1 MKTKMYRKQPE
12 KLSEWDPPAPSTVY
26 IKIKNIPYDTF
37 KTRLNQGLVTTELD
51 QIRYRLE
58 RRIYCCEVCSKYV
71 NGYCVI
77 TNLKTESGWI
87 CKSFVPKEEFIYLD
101 ARPGSEGSEGFRY
114 LSETGFRK
122 DTTKVE
128 AREEQNSEGTE
139 TRGLYEEGV
148 ALYRQGRLRL
158 AIETFDRLLSKNP
171 QHFAAMFHRG
181 NALLKLKCYEE
192 ALETFEKAS
201 KINSCHAGLW
211 ANIGVVHMRLES
223 FQSAL
228 EAFERSISLNPVQK
242 IAWEGKDAVTAR
254 ICQSEED
261 LKESERAL
269 ETNPCDAGI
278 LFEKGKLHLKLGAF
292 EQARKAFE
300 KALEMK
306 PENAEAWQLRGKV
319 LFELGLEKES
329 LHAFEKATRQKPDFP
344 EAWYEK
350 GRIFLKL
357 CNPKG
362 AENAFKIAA
371 DLWENKGLLSKA
383 ETARQRVRKLGSEKN

>member
-1 MKTKMYRKQPE
+1 MKTNICRKQPE

-26 IKIKNIPYDTF
+26 IKIKNIPYETF

-58 RRIYCCEVCSKYV
+58 RRIYCCGVCSKYV
-71 NGYCVI
+71 NEYCVI
-77 TNLKTESGWI
+77 ANRKTESGWI

-101 ARPGSEGSEGFRY
+101 SRPGSKDSEGFRY
-114 LSETGFRK
+114 LSETGIRK
-122 DTTKVE
+122 DSTKVDVLGK
-128 AREEQNSEGTE
+128 QNSESTGTE
-139 TRGLYEEGV
+139 SLYEEGV

-201 KINSCHAGLW
+201 KINSCHSGLW
-211 ANIGVVHMRLES
+211 ANIGVVFMRLERFRS
-223 FQSAL
+223 SL
-228 EAFERSISLNPVQK
+228 EAFEKSISLNPVQK
-242 IAWEGKDAVTAR
+242 NAWEGKDAVIAR
-254 ICQSEED
+254 IRQSEED
-261 LKESERAL
+261 LKESEKAL
-269 ETNPCDAGI
+269 EANPSDAGI
-278 LFEKGKLHLKLGAF
+278 LFEIGKLHLKLGDF
-292 EQARKAFE
+292 EKARETFE

-306 PENAEAWQLRGKV
+306 PENAEAWHLRGKV
-319 LFELGLEKES
+319 LFEMGLEKES

-350 GRIFLKL
+350 GQVFLKL
-357 CNPKG
+357 RNPKG

-371 DLWENKGLLSKA
+371 DLWENKGLISKA
-383 ETARQRVRKLGSEKN
+383 ETARQRVRKLGSGEN